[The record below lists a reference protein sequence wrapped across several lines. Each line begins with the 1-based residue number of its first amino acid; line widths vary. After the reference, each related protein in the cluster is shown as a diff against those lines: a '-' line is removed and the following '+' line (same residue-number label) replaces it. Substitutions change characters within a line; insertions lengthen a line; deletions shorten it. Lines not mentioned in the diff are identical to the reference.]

1 MRYVWLCLFACVPVC
16 AADLQ
21 IQAAPSAKAVAHPH
35 SSAPSRPGAVS
46 RPVRLISPEDYEF
59 DHLLRCAVGCWG

>member
-1 MRYVWLCLFACVPVC
+1 MRYVWLCLFACVPVF
-16 AADLQ
+16 AADVQ
-21 IQAAPSAKAVAHPH
+21 IQPAPSVRAVAHPH
-35 SSAPSRPGAVS
+35 PSPSSKPGAVS